1 MRYNFGE
8 SIANLVS
15 GLIFVGLAFLVS
27 SGGIHIV
34 YQQFILLA
42 VIGVT
47 FAILNG
53 IPLKLAAINNDGYN
67 AISLGKNK
75 EVLRSFGIQLK
86 VNEQIAAG
94 IRLKDMPDEWFE
106 IPSEEAM
113 KNFSS
118 VLRTEYAYALL
129 VQKDDMKA
137 D

>member
-75 EVLRSFGIQLK
+75 EALRSFWIQLK
-86 VNEQIAAG
+86 INEQIAAG
-94 IRLKDMPDEWFE
+94 IRLKDMPMHYWHKKM
-106 IPSEEAM
+106 I
-113 KNFSS
+113 
-118 VLRTEYAYALL
+118 
-129 VQKDDMKA
+129 
-137 D
+137 